1 MIASLRGTLAAREPG
16 VIVEVGGVGLAL
28 NVSARTAARLPARG
42 DEVTL
47 VTYLHVRE
55 DQLTLYGFATA
66 RERALFLLLLSVSG
80 IGPRLALQLMSSAPP
95 EELERALADG
105 NEAYLVRLPGLGRKT
120 AARLVVE
127 LRGKLEERA
136 ASPEA
141 AAQVDSEPQFDEAVL
156 ALASLGL
163 TQRAARDAVERIDRA
178 RLGSTPRVEDI
189 VKAALQRGAKAG
201 T

>member
-16 VIVEVGGVGLAL
+16 VVVEVGGVGLAV
-28 NVSARTAARLPARG
+28 NVSARTAARLPERG
-42 DEVTL
+42 AEVTL

-55 DQLTLYGFATA
+55 DQLALYGFASA
-66 RERALFLLLLSVSG
+66 RERALFLLLMSVSG

-95 EELERALADG
+95 EELERALSDG
-105 NEAYLVRLPGLGRKT
+105 NEAYLVRLPGLGKKT

-127 LRGKLEERA
+127 LRGKLDERVA
-136 ASPEA
+136 GPDA
-141 AAQVDSEPQFDEAVL
+141 AADVEVEPQFDEAVL

-163 TQRAARDAVERIDRA
+163 TQRTAREAVERIDRA
-178 RLGSTPRVEDI
+178 RLGPTPRVEDI